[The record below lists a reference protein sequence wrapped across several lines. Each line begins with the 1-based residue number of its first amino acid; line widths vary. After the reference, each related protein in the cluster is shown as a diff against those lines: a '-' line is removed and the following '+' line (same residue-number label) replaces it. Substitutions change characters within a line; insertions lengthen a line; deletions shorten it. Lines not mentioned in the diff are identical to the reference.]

1 MKMTNRKVWT
11 VGKVYNETELEAIA
25 KESLNEEADKIE
37 TNIATIKEWMNKQ
50 PHLEENGRKGIESP
64 KRALK
69 TE

>member
-1 MKMTNRKVWT
+1 MTNWKVWI

-25 KESLNEEADKIE
+25 KDICNEEPDKIE
-37 TNIATIKEWMNKQ
+37 TNIATIKDWINKQ